1 MLTHK
6 FFAYDSY
13 IFKQVI
19 VIHTSLRAI
28 QDMENQLEA
37 KNIYQKPKFK
47 ERKRC
52 FLHMIPSLSI
62 YNFYIY
68 KYIIQTQLTYIKS
81 NKKKKLK
88 MN

>member
-13 IFKQVI
+13 IFEQVI

-37 KNIYQKPKFK
+37 KDVYQKPKFK

-52 FLHMIPSLSI
+52 FLHMIPSLSVCI
-62 YNFYIY
+62 YIY
-68 KYIIQTQLTYIKS
+68 THTHTHTHHTNTTYLYKI
-81 NKKKKLK
+81 
-88 MN
+88 

>member
-13 IFKQVI
+13 IFEQVI
-19 VIHTSLRAI
+19 VIHTSVRAI

-37 KNIYQKPKFK
+37 KDVYQKPKFK

-52 FLHMIPSLSI
+52 FLHMIPSQSVCVCVCVCV
-62 YNFYIY
+62 YI
-68 KYIIQTQLTYIKS
+68 YIIQTQLTYIKS
-81 NKKKKLK
+81 NKKKK
-88 MN
+88 

>member
-1 MLTHK
+1 MLAHK

-13 IFKQVI
+13 IFEQVI

-37 KNIYQKPKFK
+37 KDIYQKPKFK

-52 FLHMIPSLSI
+52 FFAYDSLP
-62 YNFYIY
+62 
-68 KYIIQTQLTYIKS
+68 KYI
-81 NKKKKLK
+81 
-88 MN
+88 